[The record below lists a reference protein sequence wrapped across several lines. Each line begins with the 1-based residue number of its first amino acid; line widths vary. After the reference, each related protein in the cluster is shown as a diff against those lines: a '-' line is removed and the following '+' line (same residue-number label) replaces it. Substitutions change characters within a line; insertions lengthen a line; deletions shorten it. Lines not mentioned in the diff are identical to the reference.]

1 MTPTFI
7 TKFDLA
13 TKKLIVIDTFDY
25 YAAGIDTAFGNATIK
40 IGNQILHTN
49 TYFNSSADIVYGVN
63 SSFEIDLPLNSDG
76 TVRETG
82 YEVTYDIRF
91 TSNTTADVAADT
103 FTVVTIPTNAALATL
118 INQSIAAGVGM
129 KATFNLGSTS
139 GYPILSATSTTI
151 TFASITISG
160 AGTGL
165 NSAIVSS
172 TSNSE
177 TTHSY
182 NFCDT
187 TPISDLCVESDCFYA
202 TLTASDT
209 TPYLA
214 TQTILDRVLTIN
226 YPRLANGEP
235 VEVAVVTNEASQ
247 TVGPAIYTGGYL
259 VTLSTLISWT
269 QSDGLLVFNTVA
281 ARSDYTLSCD
291 GSICNAFNCIKAYAV
306 KYQQAVALGSRD
318 LAQFTQQ
325 NFQIL
330 IYCNLYNIAV
340 ECKNTSEARAIL
352 VALGEYMSASGVT
365 VAGCD
370 CGCGQSSTNSTEP
383 TVVYPLYNSAVYNSA
398 TEISRGII
406 ELATLSEASAG
417 TDEERAIT
425 PYSLKH
431 VLDSRRASQGQ
442 VDIGTNDIYFI
453 TPLKLQKRLLNTSNT
468 TTGTN
473 TAALNT
479 INGKVTYTAGFA
491 SADPVSFV
499 LTNSF
504 ITASSSVLWSIS
516 FTQESGEVLY
526 PMCSTLTNGQIV
538 FWVGIANGSETTQ
551 PVVISYTIL
560 NP

>member
-13 TKKLIVIDTFDY
+13 RKKLIVIDTFDY
-25 YAAGIDTAFGNATIK
+25 DDASIDTAFGNATIK

-49 TYFNSSADIVYGVN
+49 TNFNSSADIVYGVN

-82 YEVTYDIRF
+82 YSVTYDVRF
-91 TSNTTADVAADT
+91 TAGTGADVSSDT
-103 FTVVTIPTNAALATL
+103 FTVVTIPSSPTIAAL
-118 INQSIAAGVGM
+118 INDSIAAGVGI
-129 KATFNLGSTS
+129 KATFNVGSTS
-139 GYPILSATSTTI
+139 GYPILSATSTTM

-160 AGTGL
+160 AGTTL
-165 NSAIVSS
+165 TSATIST

-177 TTHSY
+177 TIHNY
-182 NFCDT
+182 DFCDT
-187 TPISDLCVESDCFYA
+187 TPTSDLCVESDCFYA

-281 ARSDYTLSCD
+281 ARSDYNVNCD
-291 GSICNAFNCIKAYAV
+291 GSICNAFNCIKAYMV

-330 IYCNLYNIAV
+330 LYCNLYNIAI
-340 ECKNTSEARAIL
+340 ECQDTAEARAIL
-352 VALGEYMSASGVT
+352 VALGEYMSVSGVT

-370 CGCGQSSTNSTEP
+370 CGCGQSATNSTEP
-383 TVVYPLYNSAVYNSA
+383 TVIYPLYNSAVYNSA
-398 TEISRGII
+398 TELAKGIA
-406 ELATLSEASAG
+406 ELATQSETNAG
-417 TDEERAIT
+417 TDDERI
-425 PYSLKH
+425 
-431 VLDSRRASQGQ
+431 V
-442 VDIGTNDIYFI
+442 
-453 TPLKLQKRLLNTSNT
+453 TPLKLQKRLLDT
-468 TTGTN
+468 TN
-473 TAALNT
+473 TATGTFTASLNK
-479 INGKVTYTAGFA
+479 INGKVTYTGGFA
-491 SADPVSFV
+491 SADPYSFV

-504 ITASSSVLWSIS
+504 ITTSSSIIWSIS
-516 FTQESGEVLY
+516 YTQENGEVLY
-526 PMCSTLTNGQIV
+526 PMCYTLTTGQVV
-538 FWVGIANGSETTQ
+538 FWVGIVNGVDTSSPFT
-551 PVVISYTIL
+551 VSYTIL